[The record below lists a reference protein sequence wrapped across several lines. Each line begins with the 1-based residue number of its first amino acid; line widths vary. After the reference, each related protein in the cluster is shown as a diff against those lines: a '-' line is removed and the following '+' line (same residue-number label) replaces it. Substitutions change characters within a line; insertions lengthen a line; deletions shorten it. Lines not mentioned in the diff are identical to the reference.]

1 MHNAT
6 PVAINKPAA
15 IGNKSTSGGGAT
27 MGGALSGIPR
37 SAAGAGVAVTVKAS
51 KPADKIAKTRR
62 MAHPS
67 LQFRYILL
75 RL

>member
-1 MHNAT
+1 MHNPT
-6 PVAINKPAA
+6 PVAISKAA
-15 IGNKSTSGGGAT
+15 ASGNQSTSAGAAT
-27 MGGALSGIPR
+27 MGGAFNGIPR

-62 MAHPS
+62 MTHPS
-67 LQFRYILL
+67 LQFPYTLS